1 MADRSRGSL
10 RPFRPQRE
18 DARLVGVCGMQ
29 LEAILLES
37 AGVREV
43 YVVAGTVEHYRQKHG
58 ADMDMARAEAMLPS
72 LFEDPFMVSRG
83 KRGELM
89 FVAEY
94 DRGYHLV
101 VPVKWL
107 PGEMWVSSL
116 FKDNKPRVE
125 RKWGSPPRL
134 LYRRGG

>member
-1 MADRSRGSL
+1 MADRSRGPL

-18 DARLVGVCGMQ
+18 DARLVGVCGMR
-29 LEAILLES
+29 LEA
-37 AGVREV
+37 
-43 YVVAGTVEHYRQKHG
+43 TVEHYRQKHG
-58 ADMDMARAEAMLPS
+58 ADLDMARAEAMLPA
-72 LFEDPFMVSRG
+72 LFEDPFTVSRG

-107 PGEMWVSSL
+107 PGELWVSSL
-116 FKDNKPRVE
+116 FKDNKSRVE